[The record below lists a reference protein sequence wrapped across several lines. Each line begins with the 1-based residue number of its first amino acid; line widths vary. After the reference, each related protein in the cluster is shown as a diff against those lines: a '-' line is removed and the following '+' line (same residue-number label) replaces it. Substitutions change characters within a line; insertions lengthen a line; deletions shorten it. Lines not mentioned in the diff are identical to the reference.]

1 MLSLRLEDPKEDL
14 DSLPAKPEIRAG
26 VLSLEEALQH
36 RHGGTDLAVM
46 PGLQQQMSKYRWIG
60 K

>member
-1 MLSLRLEDPKEDL
+1 MLSLRWEDPKEDL

-36 RHGGTDLAVM
+36 RHGGIDLAVM
-46 PGLQQQMSKYRWIG
+46 PGLQQQMSKYR
-60 K
+60 